1 VSATRHWPRR
11 LVLVASCLSS
21 AAVLSLTPLATTESV
36 AGATTC
42 SSSVRPI
49 QHWMISILELQ
60 SVQQLA
66 PTVSQA
72 DFARSSSFVI
82 ESPGVHE
89 GTGTVVARFR
99 SYRVFQRAIARDSI
113 NPATH
118 WVLYDNEAWRYTP
131 KVEQRQPVRYER
143 LFAQLAHEH
152 GYKVILAPAQSLVPG
167 FTHQANA
174 WRKYLSLGLAT
185 VSGRYANV
193 YDIQAQPYETAKYRS
208 SGAYRSFV
216 LAAARQ
222 ARAANHSVIIL
233 AGVSSDR
240 VQNASELVNDIDAVR
255 STVGGYWLNIPGMP
269 KGQRLQV
276 AAQALTQ
283 TTTSSGTSASPNCL
297 QVKQTT
303 TT

>member
-222 ARAANHSVIIL
+222 
-233 AGVSSDR
+233 
-240 VQNASELVNDIDAVR
+240 NASELVNDIDAVR